1 MARAVAQ
8 STAKA
13 SGALAA
19 AKTVALDIGGLR
31 MELQVGRIIRS
42 STTRF
47 AVGCQVLRPQVP
59 AFGSLVKVPAVGCDQ
74 IYGLIHDVRME
85 DDPFVQQVAALD
97 SPPAEVIEDQRRRQV
112 PIEVGVLV
120 VGYQHQGEIYHRL
133 PPQPPLSLDV
143 LHTCTLEE
151 LVAFTERFDYFR
163 LVLDNRDLP
172 ADEMLAANLRAATE
186 ARGGGGEDYRLSAGR
201 ELARLLALDL
211 YRLDAILRR
220 IRP

>member
-1 MARAVAQ
+1 MGE
-8 STAKA
+8 S
-13 SGALAA
+13 
-19 AKTVALDIGGLR
+19 R
-31 MELQVGRIIRS
+31 MEVKVGRIIRS
-42 STTRF
+42 NTTRF

-85 DDPFVQQVAALD
+85 DDPFVRQMAVTEGV
-97 SPPAEVIEDQRRRQV
+97 PVEYIEDQRQNRQV

-120 VGYQHQGEIYHRL
+120 VGYQQEGEIVHRL

-143 LHTCTLEE
+143 IHTCTPEE
-151 LVAFTERFDYFR
+151 VVAFTGQFDYFR
-163 LVLDNRDLP
+163 LVLDCRDLP
-172 ADEMLAANLRAATE
+172 ADEMLAANLRAAAE
-186 ARGGGGEDYRLSAGR
+186 ARGEGPGEGFLVSAGR
-201 ELARLLALDL
+201 ELARLLAMDL

>member
-1 MARAVAQ
+1 
-8 STAKA
+8 
-13 SGALAA
+13 
-19 AKTVALDIGGLR
+19 
-31 MELQVGRIIRS
+31 MELAVGRIIRS

-59 AFGSLVKVPAVGCDQ
+59 AFGSLVKVRAMDGDQ

-85 DDPFVQQVAALD
+85 DDPFVRQMAVTEDL
-97 SPPAEVIEDQRRRQV
+97 PAEYIEDQRHNRQV

-120 VGYQHQGEIYHRL
+120 VGYWHADEITQRL

-143 LHTCTLEE
+143 IHTCTSDE
-151 LVAFTERFDYFR
+151 LVAFTGKFDYFR
-163 LVLDNRDLP
+163 LVLDNLDLP
-172 ADEMLAANLRAATE
+172 ADELLAANLRSAAQ
-186 ARGGGGEDYRLSAGR
+186 ARGDGAGSDFLVSAGR
-201 ELARLLALDL
+201 ELARLLAMDL